1 MTRAE
6 YQSLIDVI
14 ATGEPNT
21 ALEVRTILNALADGS
36 YLTGDI
42 KMVNCSNVYLTAN
55 FDSTGLGIL
64 ERLGW
69 AICNGANG
77 TVNMNGKVPLPYGS
91 SYLTLGATGGE
102 VTHTLTT
109 NEIPAH
115 SHLINEVYNENTVGT
130 KVGSGGGT
138 VEAVGTQNTSSVG
151 LGEAHNNMQ
160 PYIVTLFIQKL

>member
-36 YLTGDI
+36 YLTGDV

-55 FDSTGLGIL
+55 FDSTGLGIA

-77 TVNMNGKVPLPYGS
+77 TRNMNGKVPLPYGS

-102 VTHTLTT
+102 VSHTLTVSEVPALSVSYTGSNDDTGDDGQYIVTSPTDPNTVHTLTT
-109 NEIPAH
+109 N
-115 SHLINEVYNENTVGT
+115 
-130 KVGSGGGT
+130 GGG
-138 VEAVGTQNTSSVG
+138 G
-151 LGEAHNNMQ
+151 AHNNMQ
-160 PYIVTLFIQKL
+160 PYVVTLFIQKL

>member
-6 YQSLIDVI
+6 YQNLIDVI

-36 YLTGDI
+36 YLTGDV
-42 KMVNCSNVYLTAN
+42 KMVNCTNAYLTAN
-55 FDSTGLGIL
+55 FDSTGLGIA

-77 TVNMNGKVPLPYGS
+77 TRNMNGKVPLPYGS

-102 VTHTLTT
+102 ATHTLTT
-109 NEIPAH
+109 AETPNISVSFTGSNDDNGDDGAYIITSPN
-115 SHLINEVYNENTVGT
+115 SPNTVHT
-130 KVGSGGGT
+130 LTSTGGG
-138 VEAVGTQNTSSVG
+138 G
-151 LGEAHNNMQ
+151 AHNNMQ
-160 PYIVTLFIQKL
+160 PYVVTLFIQKL

>member
-6 YQSLIDVI
+6 YQNLIDVI

-36 YLTGDI
+36 YLTGDV
-42 KMVNCSNVYLTAN
+42 KMVNCTNVYLTAN
-55 FDSTGLGIL
+55 FDSTGLGIA

-77 TVNMNGKVPLPYGS
+77 TRNMNGKVPLPYGS

-102 VTHTLTT
+102 ATHTLTVSEVPALSVSYTGSNDDTGDDGQYIVTSPTDPNTVHTLTT
-109 NEIPAH
+109 N
-115 SHLINEVYNENTVGT
+115 
-130 KVGSGGGT
+130 GGG
-138 VEAVGTQNTSSVG
+138 G
-151 LGEAHNNMQ
+151 AHNNMQ
-160 PYIVTLFIQKL
+160 PYVVTLFIQKL

>member
-6 YQSLIDVI
+6 YQALIDVI

-42 KMVNCSNVYLTAN
+42 KMVNCTNVYLTAN
-55 FDSTGLGIL
+55 FDSTGLGIA

-77 TVNMNGKVPLPYGS
+77 TRNMNGKVPLPYGS

-102 VTHTLTT
+102 TTHTLTVP
-109 NEIPAH
+109 ELP
-115 SHLINEVYNENTVGT
+115 SHTHDFISYVQSGSND
-130 KVGSGGGT
+130 GSGGEAAGYFAT
-138 VEAVGTQNTSSVG
+138 VPTAPTGGG
-151 LGEAHNNMQ
+151 LAHNNMQ
-160 PYIVTLFIQKL
+160 PYVVTLFIQKL

>member
-6 YQSLIDVI
+6 YQALIDVI

-36 YLTGDI
+36 YLTGDV
-42 KMVNCSNVYLTAN
+42 KMVNCTNVYLTAN
-55 FDSTGLGIL
+55 FDSTGLGIA

-77 TVNMNGKVPLPYGS
+77 TRNMNGKVPLPYGS

-102 VTHTLTT
+102 TTHTLTVSEVPALSVNYTGSNSDNGDDGAYIITSPDQANTVHTLTT
-109 NEIPAH
+109 N
-115 SHLINEVYNENTVGT
+115 
-130 KVGSGGGT
+130 GGG
-138 VEAVGTQNTSSVG
+138 G
-151 LGEAHNNMQ
+151 AHNNMQ
-160 PYIVTLFIQKL
+160 PYVVTLFIQKL

>member
-6 YQSLIDVI
+6 YQALIDVI

-36 YLTGDI
+36 YLTGDV
-42 KMVNCSNVYLTAN
+42 KMVNCTNVYLTAN
-55 FDSTGLGIL
+55 FDSTGLGIA

-77 TVNMNGKVPLPYGS
+77 TRNMNGKVPLPYGS

-102 VTHTLTT
+102 ATHTLTVS
-109 NEIPAH
+109 EVPAL
-115 SHLINEVYNENTVGT
+115 SVSYTGSNDDTGDDGSYIITSSTEPNTVHT
-130 KVGSGGGT
+130 LTSTGGG
-138 VEAVGTQNTSSVG
+138 G
-151 LGEAHNNMQ
+151 AHNNMQ
-160 PYIVTLFIQKL
+160 PYVVTLFIQKL

>member
-6 YQSLIDVI
+6 YQALIDVI

-36 YLTGDI
+36 YLTGDV
-42 KMVNCSNVYLTAN
+42 KMVNCTNVYLTAN
-55 FDSTGLGIL
+55 FDSTGLGIA

-77 TVNMNGKVPLPYGS
+77 TRNMNGKVPLPYGS

-102 VTHTLTT
+102 VSHTLTVSEVPALSVSYTGSNDDTGDDGQYIVTSPTDPNTVHTLTT
-109 NEIPAH
+109 N
-115 SHLINEVYNENTVGT
+115 
-130 KVGSGGGT
+130 GGG
-138 VEAVGTQNTSSVG
+138 G
-151 LGEAHNNMQ
+151 AHNNMQ
-160 PYIVTLFIQKL
+160 PYVVTLFIQKL

>member
-102 VTHTLTT
+102 VNHTLTVS
-109 NEIPAH
+109 EVPALTV
-115 SHLINEVYNENTVGT
+115 SYTGSSDDTGDDGAYIITSPSDPNTVHT
-130 KVGSGGGT
+130 LNTNGGG
-138 VEAVGTQNTSSVG
+138 G
-151 LGEAHNNMQ
+151 AHNNMQ